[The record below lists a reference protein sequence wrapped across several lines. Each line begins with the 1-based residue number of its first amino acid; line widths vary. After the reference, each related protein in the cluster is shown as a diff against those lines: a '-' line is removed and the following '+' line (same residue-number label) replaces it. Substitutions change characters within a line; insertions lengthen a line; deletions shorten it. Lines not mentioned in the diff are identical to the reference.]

1 VTHLAARLLPLADR
15 YPVERELGRG
25 GMATV
30 YLAHDLRHQRPVAL
44 KVLHPEVAPLL
55 GPERFVREIRLAA
68 RLQHPHILPLFDSGE
83 TDGLLWYTMPFV
95 AGESLRARLTRV
107 GRLPVAEALEIA
119 RAVGS
124 ALDYA
129 HRQGVVHRDI
139 KPENIL
145 LHEAGA
151 LVADFGIARALDAAG
166 PRGLTVTGFVLGTP
180 AYMSPEQ
187 AAGEREVDGRSD
199 LYSLACTLFE
209 MLAGEP
215 PFTGETPQSQ
225 LIKRFTQPPPGVQ
238 ALRPEVTAAQDQAL
252 RRALA
257 REPSERFDS
266 VGAFLSAGGA
276 RGADSTPVAVEPEP
290 STPLSI
296 AVLPLTNLSPD
307 PENEFFT
314 DGMTDELINALAKV
328 NGLHV
333 VSRTSAFAFKG
344 ATDDVRTIGARL
356 SVGAVLEGSVR
367 RMGRRLRLSAQ
378 LVDVRNGFQLW
389 SETFDRELEDVF
401 AIQDEISRAIVAT
414 LQVRLLGASHAT
426 MVRPATADL
435 EAYTLYLKG
444 RQLWNRRSVPD
455 LLKSVE
461 LFEQALARDPG
472 YALAHAGL
480 ADSYALLGFYCV
492 RRPVEAFG
500 PAKESALR
508 ALALNPV
515 LAEARPALAYVAMYH
530 DWDWD
535 AAEREFQHALR
546 LNPGYATAHQWYGN
560 FLSILGRVGP
570 ALASFERA
578 VALDPLASIRHAALG
593 WGYYFARQYDQ
604 ALDQCRRALEIDA
617 SLPVA
622 HHWLA
627 LVSEEL
633 GLWDQAEAA
642 METAAELSGRDGA
655 SLASLA
661 TTLARRGRER
671 EARALVAQLDALRR
685 TTYVSA
691 YDFATAHTALGE
703 TAPALQWLERAHG
716 ERTHRMAF
724 LRVDP
729 RLDPLRG
736 EPRFQELLARMA
748 FP

>member
-1 VTHLAARLLPLADR
+1 
-15 YPVERELGRG
+15 
-25 GMATV
+25 
-30 YLAHDLRHQRPVAL
+30 
-44 KVLHPEVAPLL
+44 
-55 GPERFVREIRLAA
+55 
-68 RLQHPHILPLFDSGE
+68 
-83 TDGLLWYTMPFV
+83 
-95 AGESLRARLTRV
+95 
-107 GRLPVAEALEIA
+107 
-119 RAVGS
+119 
-124 ALDYA
+124 
-129 HRQGVVHRDI
+129 
-139 KPENIL
+139 
-145 LHEAGA
+145 
-151 LVADFGIARALDAAG
+151 
-166 PRGLTVTGFVLGTP
+166 
-180 AYMSPEQ
+180 
-187 AAGEREVDGRSD
+187 
-199 LYSLACTLFE
+199 
-209 MLAGEP
+209 
-215 PFTGETPQSQ
+215 
-225 LIKRFTQPPPGVQ
+225 
-238 ALRPEVTAAQDQAL
+238 
-252 RRALA
+252 
-257 REPSERFDS
+257 
-266 VGAFLSAGGA
+266 
-276 RGADSTPVAVEPEP
+276 
-290 STPLSI
+290 
-296 AVLPLTNLSPD
+296 
-307 PENEFFT
+307 
-314 DGMTDELINALAKV
+314 MTDELINALAKV

-480 ADSYALLGFYCV
+480 ADSHALLGFY
-492 RRPVEAFG
+492 
-500 PAKESALR
+500 
-508 ALALNPV
+508 
-515 LAEARPALAYVAMYH
+515 

-535 AAEREFQHALR
+535 AAEREFQQALR

-617 SLPVA
+617 SLAVA

-642 METAAELSGRDGA
+642 MEAAAELSGRDGG

-671 EARALVAQLDALRR
+671 EARALLAQLDALRR

-691 YDFATAHTALGE
+691 YDFATTYTALGE
-703 TAPALQWLERAHG
+703 TAPALEWLERAYG

>member
-1 VTHLAARLLPLADR
+1 
-15 YPVERELGRG
+15 
-25 GMATV
+25 
-30 YLAHDLRHQRPVAL
+30 
-44 KVLHPEVAPLL
+44 
-55 GPERFVREIRLAA
+55 
-68 RLQHPHILPLFDSGE
+68 
-83 TDGLLWYTMPFV
+83 
-95 AGESLRARLTRV
+95 
-107 GRLPVAEALEIA
+107 
-119 RAVGS
+119 
-124 ALDYA
+124 
-129 HRQGVVHRDI
+129 
-139 KPENIL
+139 
-145 LHEAGA
+145 
-151 LVADFGIARALDAAG
+151 
-166 PRGLTVTGFVLGTP
+166 
-180 AYMSPEQ
+180 
-187 AAGEREVDGRSD
+187 
-199 LYSLACTLFE
+199 
-209 MLAGEP
+209 
-215 PFTGETPQSQ
+215 
-225 LIKRFTQPPPGVQ
+225 
-238 ALRPEVTAAQDQAL
+238 
-252 RRALA
+252 
-257 REPSERFDS
+257 
-266 VGAFLSAGGA
+266 
-276 RGADSTPVAVEPEP
+276 
-290 STPLSI
+290 
-296 AVLPLTNLSPD
+296 
-307 PENEFFT
+307 
-314 DGMTDELINALAKV
+314 MTDELINALAKG

-333 VSRTSAFAFKG
+333 VSRTSAFAFKC

>member
-1 VTHLAARLLPLADR
+1 MTQLAARLLALADR

-30 YLAHDLRHQRPVAL
+30 YLAHDVRHERPVAL

-95 AGESLRARLTRV
+95 AGDSLRARIARV
-107 GRLPVAEALEIA
+107 GRLPVADALEIA

-199 LYSLACTLFE
+199 LYALACTLFE

-225 LIKRFTQPPPGVQ
+225 LIKRFTQPPPSVQ
-238 ALRPEVTAAQDQAL
+238 TLRPEVSPGLDQAL
-252 RRALA
+252 RQALA
-257 REPSERFDS
+257 REPSARFDS
-266 VGAFLSAGGA
+266 VGAFLSAAAG
-276 RGADSTPVAVEPEP
+276 RGTDPDAVAVEALPG
-290 STPLSI
+290 TPRSI

-328 NGLHV
+328 DGLHV
-333 VSRTSAFAFKG
+333 VSRTSAFSFKG

-426 MVRPATADL
+426 LVRPATADL

-455 LLKSVE
+455 LLKSVD
-461 LFEQALARDPG
+461 LFEQALARDPT

-500 PAKESALR
+500 AAKASALR
-508 ALALNPV
+508 ALAINPV

-535 AAEREFQHALR
+535 AAEREFHQALR

-570 ALASFERA
+570 SLASFERA

-593 WGYYFARQYDQ
+593 WGYYFARQYDR

-622 HHWLA
+622 HQWLA

-642 METAAELSGRDGA
+642 MEAAAELSGRDGG

-661 TTLARRGRER
+661 ATLARRGRER
-671 EARALVAQLDALRR
+671 EARALLTQLDALRR

-691 YDFATAHTALGE
+691 YDFATMHTALGE
-703 TAPALQWLERAHG
+703 IAPALEWLERAYE

-736 EPRFQELLARMA
+736 EPRFRELLTRMA

>member
-1 VTHLAARLLPLADR
+1 LADR

-25 GMATV
+25 GTATV
-30 YLAHDLRHQRPVAL
+30 YLAHDLRHDRPVAI
-44 KVLHPEVAPLL
+44 KVLHPEVTPLL

-83 TDGLLWYTMPFV
+83 TDGLLWYTMPYV
-95 AGESLRARLTRV
+95 QGESLRARLIREH
-107 GRLPVAEALEIA
+107 RLPLADALEIA
-119 RAVGS
+119 RQVGA
-124 ALDYA
+124 ALAYA

-145 LHEAGA
+145 MHEDGA

-166 PRGLTVTGFVLGTP
+166 PDGLTVTGLVLGTP
-180 AYMSPEQ
+180 TYMSPEQ
-187 AAGEREVDGRSD
+187 AAGERVVDGRSD
-199 LYSLACTLFE
+199 LFALACTLYE

-215 PFTGETPQSQ
+215 PFGGDTPQSQ
-225 LIKRFTQPPPGVQ
+225 LINRFTQPAPS
-238 ALRPEVTAAQDQAL
+238 LRTHRPEVSAALDQAL

-257 REPSERFDS
+257 REPVARFDS
-266 VGAFLSAGGA
+266 VADFL
-276 RGADSTPVAVEPEP
+276 VAASVRSPDTTAERASPEPEP
-290 STPLSI
+290 STPRSI
-296 AVLPLTNLSPD
+296 AVLPFTNLSPD
-307 PENEFFT
+307 PENEFFA

-328 NGLHV
+328 QGLHV
-333 VSRTSAFAFKG
+333 VSRTTAFAFKN
-344 ATDDVRTIGARL
+344 TTTDVRTIGSRL

-378 LVDVRNGFQLW
+378 LVDVRTGFHLW

-401 AIQDEISRAIVAT
+401 AIQDEVSRAIVAI
-414 LQVRLLGASHAT
+414 LQVRLLGSSQST
-426 MVRPATADL
+426 LVRPATTDL

-455 LLKSVE
+455 LLRSVDF
-461 LFEQALARDPG
+461 LEQALARDPN

-480 ADSYALLGFYCV
+480 ADSHALLGFYCV

-500 PAKESALR
+500 DAKRAALR
-508 ALALNPV
+508 ARAIEPA

-530 DWDWD
+530 DWDWE
-535 AAEREFQHALR
+535 AAEREFRDAIR

-560 FLSILGRVGP
+560 FQSVLGRVEG
-570 ALASFERA
+570 ALASFQRG
-578 VALDPLASIRHAALG
+578 VALDPLGAIRHAALG
-593 WGYYFARQYDQ
+593 WGYYFARQYEP
-604 ALDQCRRALEIDA
+604 ALDQCRRAIEIDPE
-617 SLPVA
+617 LPVA

-633 GLWDQAEAA
+633 GDWDTAESALQR
-642 METAAELSGRDGA
+642 TVELSARDGA

-661 TTLARRGRER
+661 TTMLRRGGREQ
-671 EARALVAQLDALRR
+671 EARALLAELDRLRR
-685 TTYVSA
+685 TSYVSA
-691 YDFATAHTALGE
+691 YDFAMTHAALGE
-703 TAPALQWLERAHG
+703 IDVALEWLEQAYE

-729 RLDPLRG
+729 RIDRLRDQ
-736 EPRFQELLARMA
+736 PRFEVLLRRMA

>member
-1 VTHLAARLLPLADR
+1 LADR

-25 GMATV
+25 GTATV
-30 YLAHDLRHQRPVAL
+30 YLAHDLRHDRPVAL
-44 KVLHPEVAPLL
+44 KVLHPEVTPLL

-83 TDGLLWYTMPFV
+83 TDGLLWYTMPYV
-95 AGESLRARLTRV
+95 QGQSLRARLNREH
-107 GRLPVAEALEIA
+107 RLPLADALEIA
-119 RAVGS
+119 RQVGA
-124 ALDYA
+124 ALAYA

-145 LHEAGA
+145 LHEDGA

-166 PRGLTVTGFVLGTP
+166 PDGLTVTGLILGTP
-180 AYMSPEQ
+180 TYMSPEQ
-187 AAGEREVDGRSD
+187 AAGERAVDGRSD
-199 LYSLACTLFE
+199 LFALGCTLFE

-215 PFTGETPQSQ
+215 PFGGDTPQSQ
-225 LIKRFTQPPPGVQ
+225 LISRFTQPVPSLQ
-238 ALRPEVTAAQDQAL
+238 AHRPEVSAALDQAL

-257 REPSERFDS
+257 REAVARFDS
-266 VGAFLSAGGA
+266 VADFL
-276 RGADSTPVAVEPEP
+276 VAASVRAPEGTTAERPAPAP
-290 STPLSI
+290 SLPRSI
-296 AVLPLTNLSPD
+296 AVLPFTNLSPD
-307 PENEFFT
+307 PENEFFA

-328 NGLHV
+328 EGLHV
-333 VSRTSAFAFKG
+333 VSRTTAFAFKG
-344 ATDDVRTIGARL
+344 TTTDVRTIGSRL

-367 RMGRRLRLSAQ
+367 RAGRRLRLTAQ
-378 LVDVRNGFQLW
+378 LVDVSTGFHLW

-401 AIQDEISRAIVAT
+401 AIQDEVSRAIVAT
-414 LQVRLLGASHAT
+414 LQVRLLGSSQST
-426 MVRPATADL
+426 LVRPATTDL

-455 LLKSVE
+455 LLRSVD
-461 LFEQALARDPG
+461 LLEQALARDPN

-480 ADSYALLGFYCV
+480 ADSHALLGFYCI

-500 PAKESALR
+500 AAKRSALR
-508 ALALNPV
+508 AREIEPA

-535 AAEREFQHALR
+535 AAEREFRDALR

-560 FLSILGRVGP
+560 FQSILGRVDG
-570 ALASFERA
+570 ALASFQRG
-578 VALDPLASIRHAALG
+578 VALDPLGAIRHAALG
-593 WGYYFARQYDQ
+593 WGYYFARQYES
-604 ALDQCRRALEIDA
+604 ALDQCRRAVEIDPE
-617 SLPVA
+617 LPVA

-633 GLWDQAEAA
+633 GDWDQAEVAMQRAA
-642 METAAELSGRDGA
+642 ALSGRDGG

-661 TTLARRGRER
+661 TMAARRGREA
-671 EARALVAQLDALRR
+671 EARALLAELEQLRR
-685 TTYVSA
+685 TAYVSA
-691 YDFATAHTALGE
+691 YDVATTHAALGE
-703 TAPALQWLERAHG
+703 IATALDWLERAYD

-729 RLDPLRG
+729 RIDRLRG
-736 EPRFQELLARMA
+736 QPRFAALLERMA